1 MSTKDFLVELGCEE
15 LPPKSLKTLR
25 DEFAQGIRNGLE
37 KAGLPYGTLQAFAAP
52 RRLAVIVEQLTEH
65 QPNRRVI
72 IDGPPVKAAFDA
84 SGNPTPAALGFAKKN
99 GVDIAELDRSGDKLR
114 FVKQETGQSAS
125 NLLPGIVQASLDA
138 LPIAKRMRWAAS
150 RVEFVRPVQWLLMLL
165 GDRVV
170 DCEILG
176 KKAGHNSYGHRFH
189 HPDAVDIANA
199 ASYVGTLRRAYV
211 VADFDERRASIAEKV
226 ATLAKVQGGSALI
239 PDALLD
245 EVTALV
251 EWPVPLVCQF
261 ESRFLA
267 VPQEALISTMQDNQK
282 YFCLVDANDKLMNR
296 FITVANIE
304 SREPHRIVEGNQKVV
319 RPRLSDAE
327 FFFNTDKK
335 TPLESLRAALGN
347 IVFQQQLGTLLDK
360 TERVENIAWAIAEI
374 IDGNVEHA
382 RRSAELSKCDLV
394 TGMVG
399 EFPELQGIMGEYYA
413 LADGED
419 PEVAQALREQYL
431 PKSADDE
438 LPQSKAG
445 IALALADRIDTLVGI
460 FGIGQPP
467 TGSKDPFALRR
478 AAIGILNIIV
488 KKQLPL
494 NLHFFISTAANQFE
508 NLPKA
513 ATVTDEVM
521 AYVIERFRALYQ
533 SQGFA
538 TEVFLSVQA
547 KNITAPLDF
556 DSRVRAVQAFAQL
569 PQGQAL
575 AAANKRVSN
584 ILAKHEGAIAND
596 VDTNLLAEIAERAL
610 ALSVKEQQ
618 EKCAPLFANRKYAEA
633 LQSLATLRDVVDAF
647 FDNVMVNAEDAAL
660 RNNRIALLAQLR
672 ALFLEVADIS
682 LLATAK

>member
-37 KAGLPYGTLQAFAAP
+37 KAGLPFVSLQAFAAP
-52 RRLAVIVEQLTEH
+52 RRLAVIVDELTEH
-65 QPNRRVI
+65 QPHRRVT
-72 IDGPPVKAAFDA
+72 IDGPPVKAAFNA
-84 SGNPTPAALGFAKKN
+84 AGEPTPAALGFAKKN

-114 FVKQETGQSAS
+114 FVKQEPGKSAAD
-125 NLLPGIVQASLDA
+125 LMPGIVQAALDA
-138 LPIAKRMRWAAS
+138 LPIAKRMRWGAS
-150 RVEFVRPVQWLLMLL
+150 RVEFVRPVQWLVMLL

-176 KKAGHNSYGHRFH
+176 QKAGHNSYGHRFH
-189 HPDAVDIANA
+189 HPDSVDIANA
-199 ASYVGTLRRAYV
+199 ASYVSTLMRANV
-211 VADFDERRASIAEKV
+211 VVDFDERRALIAEKV
-226 ATLAKVQGGSALI
+226 DTLAKVQGGQALI

-261 ESRFLA
+261 ESRFLD

-282 YFCLVDANDKLMNR
+282 YFCLVDGNGKLMSR

-304 SREPHRIVEGNQKVV
+304 SMQPQRIVEGNQKVV

-335 TPLESLRAALGN
+335 TSLESRRAGLGN
-347 IVFQQQLGTLLDK
+347 IVFQQQLGTLLNK
-360 TERVENIAWAIAEI
+360 TERVEKIAEAIATQI
-374 IDGNVEHA
+374 GANAEHA
-382 RRSAELSKCDLV
+382 RRAAQLSKCDLV

-413 LADGED
+413 LSDGEHV
-419 PEVAQALREQYL
+419 EVARALREQYL

-438 LPQSKAG
+438 LPASQTG
-445 IALALADRIDTLVGI
+445 IALALADRLDTLVGI

-478 AAIGILNIIV
+478 AAIGVLNIIA

-494 NLHFFISTAANQFE
+494 DLQEIIGIAANNFTT
-508 NLPKA
+508 LPKA
-513 ATVTDEVM
+513 ASVVEDVLG
-521 AYVIERFRALYQ
+521 YVIERFRALYQ
-533 SQGFA
+533 SEGFA
-538 TEVFLSVQA
+538 TEVFLAVQA
-547 KNITAPLDF
+547 KNITAPLDI
-556 DSRVRAVQAFAQL
+556 DARVRAVQAFTQL
-569 PQGQAL
+569 PQAQAL

-584 ILAKHEGAIAND
+584 ILAKHEGSIAAD
-596 VDTNLLAEIAERAL
+596 IDTMLLSEIAERAL

-618 EKCAPLFANRKYAEA
+618 HKCSPLFANRQYTEA
-633 LQSLATLRDVVDAF
+633 LESLATLRDVVDAF

-682 LLATAK
+682 VLATAK

>member
-1 MSTKDFLVELGCEE
+1 MSKKDFLVELGCEE

-25 DEFAQGIRNGLE
+25 DDFAQGIRNGLE
-37 KAGLPYGTLQAFAAP
+37 KAGLAFDAMQAFAAP
-52 RRLAVIVEQLTEH
+52 RRLAVIVEQLIEQ
-65 QPNRRVI
+65 QPDRRVI

-84 SGNPTPAALGFAKKN
+84 AGKPTPAALGFAKKN
-99 GVDIAELDRSGDKLR
+99 GVDISELDRSGDKLR
-114 FVKQETGQSAS
+114 FIKQESGQSATD
-125 NLLPGIVQASLDA
+125 LLPGIVQAALDA
-138 LPIAKRMRWAAS
+138 LPIAKRMRWGAS
-150 RVEFVRPVQWLLMLL
+150 RVEFVRPVQWLVMLL

-176 KKAGHNSYGHRFH
+176 QKAGHDSHGHRFH
-189 HPDAVDIANA
+189 HPDTVDIANA
-199 ASYVGTLRRAYV
+199 ASYVGTLRRANV
-211 VADFDERRASIAEKV
+211 IADFDERRALIAEKV
-226 ATLAKVQGGSALI
+226 DALAKAQGGRALI
-239 PDALLD
+239 PEALLD

-251 EWPVPLVCQF
+251 EWPVPLACEF

-282 YFCLVDANDKLMNR
+282 YFCLVDGDGKLMNR

-304 SREPHRIVEGNQKVV
+304 STDPQRIVDGNQKVV

-335 TPLESLRAALGN
+335 TSLESRRAALGN
-347 IVFQQQLGTLLDK
+347 IVFQQQLGTLLAK
-360 TERVENIAWAIAEI
+360 SERVERIAVEIAKRIGGDIE
-374 IDGNVEHA
+374 NTA
-382 RRSAELSKCDLV
+382 RAAQLCKCDLV

-413 LADGED
+413 LSDSENT
-419 PEVAQALREQYL
+419 EVARALREQYL

-438 LPQSKAG
+438 LPATNTG

-478 AAIGILNIIV
+478 AAIGVLNIIT
-488 KKQLPL
+488 KKSLAL
-494 NLHFFISTAANQFE
+494 DLRDIISAAAGYFPA
-508 NLPKA
+508 LPKA
-513 ATVTDEVM
+513 ASVIDDVL

-533 SQGFA
+533 AEGFA
-538 TEVFLSVQA
+538 TEVFLAVQA
-547 KNITAPLDF
+547 KNITAPQDF
-556 DSRVRAVQAFAQL
+556 DARVRAVRAFTQL
-569 PQGQAL
+569 PQAQAL

-584 ILAKHEGAIAND
+584 ILAKHDGAIAAE
-596 VDTNLLAEIAERAL
+596 VDSNLLVEIAERAL
-610 ALSVKEQQ
+610 ALSVTEQQ
-618 EKCAPLFANRKYAEA
+618 QKCAPLFAKRQYAEA
-633 LQSLATLRDVVDAF
+633 LESLATLRDVVDAF
-647 FDNVMVNAEDAAL
+647 FDNVMVNADDAAL

-682 LLATAK
+682 VLATTK

>member
-37 KAGLPYGTLQAFAAP
+37 KTGLPFNALQAFAAP

-65 QPNRRVI
+65 QPSRRVI

-84 SGNPTPAALGFAKKN
+84 AGNPTPAALGFAKKN
-99 GVDIAELDRSGDKLR
+99 GVGITELDRSGDKLR
-114 FVKQETGQSAS
+114 FTKQETGQSAAD
-125 NLLPGIVQASLDA
+125 LLPAIVQTALDA
-138 LPIAKRMRWAAS
+138 LPIAKRMRWGAS
-150 RVEFVRPVQWLLMLL
+150 RVEFVRPVQWLVMLL

-176 KKAGHNSYGHRFH
+176 QKAGHDSRGHRFH
-189 HPDAVDIANA
+189 HPDSVDIANA
-199 ASYVGTLRRAYV
+199 DSYVSTLRRAHV
-211 VADFDERRASIAEKV
+211 IVDFDERRASIADKV
-226 ATLAKVQGGSALI
+226 ASLAKVQGGSALV
-239 PDALLD
+239 PEALLD

-282 YFCLVDANDKLMNR
+282 YFCLVDGNGKLMNR

-304 SREPHRIVEGNQKVV
+304 SREPLRIVEGNQKVV

-335 TPLESLRAALGN
+335 TTLESRRAALGN
-347 IVFQQQLGTLLDK
+347 IVFQQQLGTLLEK
-360 TERVENIAWAIAEI
+360 SERVERLAVEIAKRIGG
-374 IDGNVEHA
+374 DVENAA
-382 RRSAELSKCDLV
+382 RAAQLSKGDLV

-413 LADGED
+413 LSDGENA
-419 PEVAQALREQYL
+419 EVAQALREQYL

-438 LPQSKAG
+438 LPASKTG

-478 AAIGILNIIV
+478 AAIGVLNIIA
-488 KKQLPL
+488 KKQLAL
-494 NLHFFISTAANQFE
+494 ELRELIAIAASNFKT
-508 NLPKA
+508 LPKA
-513 ATVTDEVM
+513 ATVVDDVFD
-521 AYVIERFRALYQ
+521 YVIERFRALYQ

-538 TEVFLSVQA
+538 TEVFLAVQA

-556 DSRVRAVQAFAQL
+556 DSRVRAVNSFAQL
-569 PQGQAL
+569 PQAQAL

-584 ILAKHEGAIAND
+584 ILAKHEGAIAAD
-596 VDTNLLAEIAERAL
+596 VDTTLLVEIAERAL
-610 ALSVKEQQ
+610 ALSVSEQQ

-633 LQSLATLRDVVDAF
+633 LQSLATLRDVVDTF
-647 FDNVMVNAEDAAL
+647 FDNVMVNADDVAL

-682 LLATAK
+682 VLAAAK